1 MESISVTAAAR
12 RDKAGKRKEA
22 ERVVVMMKAYYDYI
36 RKNLKDIRKNKK
48 YTNRLTRLESRRPPG

>member
-1 MESISVTAAAR
+1 MESISATAAAR

-36 RKNLKDIRKNKK
+36 RKKLKGYKK
-48 YTNRLTRLESRRPPG
+48 KQEVY